1 LKNNLALLRAG
12 CRIRRRMPPGF
23 SQELHMIPRRVC
35 WCFPISV
42 YCLSVVEVATCHI
55 RRPLKMWEVPA
66 DSRQIYTPLFTHS

>member
-1 LKNNLALLRAG
+1 LKSHDWIL
-12 CRIRRRMPPGF
+12 F
-23 SQELHMIPRRVC
+23 KKQSSVC